1 MQTGNIG
8 GKNQRKEIIL
18 EYNVAQ
24 VHLKQLESNTT
35 RRNERALFTVN
46 IYRATSSL
54 LVNGQQMQKFI
65 YEILPA
71 IQTRG

>member
-1 MQTGNIG
+1 MG
-8 GKNQRKEIIL
+8 
-18 EYNVAQ
+18 Q

-46 IYRATSSL
+46 IYRTTSSL

>member
-1 MQTGNIG
+1 M
-8 GKNQRKEIIL
+8 EIIL

-46 IYRATSSL
+46 IYRTTSSL